1 VFDLFEGQNFRL
13 RSKEVAGYLNYDD
26 SVFDSKITQVAQTDE
41 EIEAIYSRVYELESM
56 FLDKSKDKS
65 YDQKLE
71 IMRTVFGRDPLFAEW
86 LTVTGNAVAPAA
98 NNVTVD
104 DEDEAPAPAKKA
116 APVKKAA
123 PAEVKAES
131 SDSDVDSIL
140 AELGL

>member
-1 VFDLFEGQNFRL
+1 
-13 RSKEVAGYLNYDD
+13 
-26 SVFDSKITQVAQTDE
+26 
-41 EIEAIYSRVYELESM
+41 
-56 FLDKSKDKS
+56 
-65 YDQKLE
+65 
-71 IMRTVFGRDPLFAEW
+71 LFAEW
-86 LTVTGNAVAPAA
+86 LTVTGNDVAPAA